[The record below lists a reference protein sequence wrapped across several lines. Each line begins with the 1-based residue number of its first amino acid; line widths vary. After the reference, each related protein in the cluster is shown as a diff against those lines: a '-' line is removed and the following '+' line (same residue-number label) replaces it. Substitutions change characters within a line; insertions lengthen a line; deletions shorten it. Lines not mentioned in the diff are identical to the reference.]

1 MKTKIKM
8 WWLTKKIGNIAKD
21 IRVTIEADMRGE
33 LSNDIFGEMMTEHL
47 GELETVIRKIDKLH
61 FQSAIEEEA

>member
-8 WWLTKKIGNIAKD
+8 WLLTKKMGSISKD
-21 IRVTIEADMRGE
+21 IRGVIEADMRGE

-47 GELETVIRKIDKLH
+47 GELEEIIRKIDKLH
-61 FQSAIEEEA
+61 STIEEEA

>member
-33 LSNDIFGEMMTEHL
+33 LSNDIFGAMMTEHL

-61 FQSAIEEEA
+61 STIEEEA